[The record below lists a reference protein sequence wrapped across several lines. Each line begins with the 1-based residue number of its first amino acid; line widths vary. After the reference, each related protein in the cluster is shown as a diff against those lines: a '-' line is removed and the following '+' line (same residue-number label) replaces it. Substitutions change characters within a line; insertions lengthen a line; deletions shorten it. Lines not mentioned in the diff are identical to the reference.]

1 MRHLNVRHL
10 TLVAV
15 SRASRP
21 LRDVAIRGVLAALV
35 LSGGLNVTAAADTT
49 PTWVKLVTIDFDPR
63 AAGTVIVDLKAAQG
77 QFREIRFRTDQPV
90 EFTTVTL
97 VEGSDM
103 TTLNGGV
110 SSKPGAMS
118 SIVYVGFPR
127 FVDRLSATWNAFH
140 GATAAAT
147 LEVWGKQ
154 TDTDAA
160 AIRRAPP

>member
-1 MRHLNVRHL
+1 LNVRDL

-21 LRDVAIRGVLAALV
+21 LRNVAIRSVLAALV
-35 LSGGLNVTAAADTT
+35 LSGGLNATAAAADTT
-49 PTWVKLVTIDFDPR
+49 PTWVRLATIDFDPR
-63 AAGTVIVDLKAAQG
+63 AAGTVIVDLTAAQG

-90 EFTTVTL
+90 QFSTVTL
-97 VEGSDM
+97 IEGAEA
-103 TTLNGGV
+103 TTVKGGV

-118 SIVYVGFPR
+118 SLVYLGFPR
-127 FVDRLSATWNAFH
+127 LVDRLSATWDAFD
-140 GATAAAT
+140 GATAAGT

-160 AIRRAPP
+160 AVRRARP